1 MKIGMQLYSLS
12 ALVDLGKTEE
22 AVKTACAA
30 GIDGLELYGS
40 YDFPA
45 ITYRKL
51 LNEYGVVCSGT
62 HNLWAP
68 LRDDLDR
75 VMEYNYVLGN
85 KTIICH
91 WLNEDERGSR
101 ENYLRVAEN
110 LNEIGQKLRRNGFD
124 FLYHNHD
131 FEFREVFGGK
141 TGYELLTE
149 NTDPLV
155 LGLELHIGQL
165 PKFDI
170 DIPGFIRKHGRRIK
184 ILHAHAF
191 NTWGDPFDSKPG
203 IEAAKALDVDWVVL
217 ENVYP
222 EEHCTVDTVARDV
235 EALRRLVRES

>member
-1 MKIGMQLYSLS
+1 MKIGMQLFSLS
-12 ALVDLGKTEE
+12 PLVDAGKQEE
-22 AVKTACAA
+22 AVKLACAS

-40 YDFPA
+40 YELPA

-51 LNEYGVVCSGT
+51 LNEHGVVCSGT

-75 VMEYNYVLGN
+75 VMEYNYILGN

-101 ENYLRVAEN
+101 DNYLRVAES

-131 FEFREVFGGK
+131 FEFREVFDGK
-141 TGYELLTE
+141 TGHDLLLE
-149 NTDPLV
+149 NTDPLI
-155 LGLELHIGQL
+155 LGVELHIGQL
-165 PKFDI
+165 PQFDI
-170 DIPGFIRKHGRRIK
+170 DIPGYIRKLGRRVK
-184 ILHAHAF
+184 ILHVHAF
-191 NTWGDPFDSKPG
+191 QHWGEPFDSRPG
-203 IEAAKALDVDWVVL
+203 IELAKDLDVSWAVL

-222 EEHCTVDTVARDV
+222 LEHCKLETVAADV
-235 EALRRLVRES
+235 EALRRTVRE